1 MNLLN
6 PLKLNRC
13 DWFLIAWVIYYLQG
27 IAYPS
32 GGVISVGLLAVNLFV
47 SMVYMI
53 KAMQMSNN
61 PVYFKGLNL
70 LIMLFTIY
78 GIAYVVVNPLLV
90 SYSQSGMIMP
100 SYNYLKSIYLSLMP
114 IYPFYYFA
122 RKGYLTAGRLRM
134 WGVVFLVSIV
144 LLYFRMQRE
153 AFEKAWEI
161 DSTADEV
168 TNNAGYLFLSCI
180 PLLVLYRAKPLIQ
193 FAALAFVMTFIVM
206 GMKRGAIFLG
216 AVVFLYFM
224 FQAIKNSKGKYR
236 FFFAILS
243 IALCAGTIS
252 LFIYQMENSDYMMR
266 RIENTIEGNSSHRD
280 DIYSY
285 FWNYFVSVATPIQF
299 LLGRGANGTLEVYY
313 NYAHNDWLEI
323 AVNQGVLG
331 ILVYISYWKNLIKT
345 WKCATNIDVRAILA
359 VTILRYFAKTL
370 FSMSYADM
378 TFVNTS
384 VLGYALANVN
394 CYNLSDK

>member
-1 MNLLN
+1 MISLN

-27 IAYPS
+27 IAYPA
-32 GGVISVGLLAVNLFV
+32 GGEISVGLLAVNLFV

-53 KAMQMSNN
+53 KVMQMPNN
-61 PVYFKGLNL
+61 SAYFKGLNL

-78 GIAYVVVNPLLV
+78 GIVYVVANPLLV
-90 SYSQSGMIMP
+90 SYPQSGMIMP
-100 SYNYLKSIYLSLMP
+100 SYNYLKSVYLSLMP

-122 RKGYLTAGRLRM
+122 RKGYLTASRLSK
-134 WGVVFLVSIV
+134 WGVVFFVSVI
-144 LLYFRMQRE
+144 LSYFKMQQE
-153 AFEKAWEI
+153 ALEQKWEI
-161 DSTADEV
+161 NSAADEV
-168 TNNAGYLFLSCI
+168 TNNAGYLFLSCV
-180 PLLVLYRAKPLIQ
+180 PLVVVYKARPILQY
-193 FAALAFVMTFIVM
+193 AALTLIMVFIVI

-224 FQAIKNSKGKYR
+224 FQTIKNSKGKYR
-236 FFFAILS
+236 FFFLILS
-243 IALCAGTIS
+243 ITLCIGTIC

-266 RIENTIEGNSSHRD
+266 RIENTMEGNSSHRD

-285 FWNYFVSVATPIQF
+285 FWNYFVSAATPLQF
-299 LLGRGANGTLEVYY
+299 LFGRGANGTLEIYY

-331 ILVYISYWKNLIKT
+331 ILVYVSYWKNLFKT
-345 WKCATNIDVRAILA
+345 WKSATNIDARTILA
-359 VTILRYFAKTL
+359 VTILIYFAKTL

-394 CYNLSDK
+394 CCNLNAK